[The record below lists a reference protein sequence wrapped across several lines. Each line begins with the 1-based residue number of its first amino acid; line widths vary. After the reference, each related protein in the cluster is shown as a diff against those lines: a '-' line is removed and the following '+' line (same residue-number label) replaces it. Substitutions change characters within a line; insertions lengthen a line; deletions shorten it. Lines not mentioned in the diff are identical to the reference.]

1 MFISVVE
8 VLNLVLTLNYK
19 WFLLHLWKLFK
30 LFLSSE
36 FLLSTWYDVVGYLCS
51 TREQKL
57 LRKSCFSIF
66 FQYQNMQPIF
76 LKLMIKSL
84 APSPLISFSDLGRTI
99 MSDRYRVW
107 ILLSDLKFT
116 KSCYHTNIK
125 TRSDDW
131 CSH

>member
-19 WFLLHLWKLFK
+19 WFLSRLWKLFK

-57 LRKSCFSIF
+57 CLSIL
-66 FQYQNMQPIF
+66 FQYQNMKLIF
-76 LKLMIKSL
+76 LKRIIKSL
-84 APSPLISFSDLGRTI
+84 APSPLISSIDLGRTV

>member
-19 WFLLHLWKLFK
+19 WFLLRLWKLFK

-36 FLLSTWYDVVGYLCS
+36 FLLSTCYDVVRYLCS

-57 LRKSCFSIF
+57 CLSIL
-66 FQYQNMQPIF
+66 FQYQNMKLIF
-76 LKLMIKSL
+76 LKRIIKSL
-84 APSPLISFSDLGRTI
+84 APSPLISSIDLGRTV